1 MPGADDDSTRI
12 LRPNLAAASAAAAAP
27 LDLRQLGSLAAVN
40 TLIAA
45 ANPLLM
51 TIPSLRAGGAP
62 SNVDALRAR
71 LLDLFTEFEAACRRA
86 AVPEEQETLARFALC
101 TVLDEAIQ
109 RTAWGHA
116 AQWPQRSLS
125 IKLFGANHGGD
136 AFFNAL
142 DRLVQ
147 APSKYLQVL
156 QLFYVCLALGFMG
169 KYLVR
174 DASGRAEV
182 AEIRER
188 LYQQYIRS
196 SAAEADGALSPH
208 WRGVAIGAR
217 KFQGFAALWIVGAAL
232 IIFCMLL
239 YSAFALKL
247 GDLRDEVGIAQLAL
261 KPAVVRTLPKA
272 PAPRPRL
279 AQLLV
284 SQINAKQ
291 LRVDESA
298 TESVVTLVTL
308 KDAPLFESGSA
319 TPSSATVALI
329 GQVAAALDGTEGR
342 VVVTGHTDN
351 VPPRNLRFAS
361 NFELSK
367 ARARTVADL
376 IRGQIKQPG
385 RVSDEGRGDSEP
397 IGDNTKDEGRAQNR
411 RVEITLRVDRVGQ

>member
-1 MPGADDDSTRI
+1 MSGTDEDSTRI
-12 LRPNLAAASAAAAAP
+12 LRPNLAAASAAVAAP
-27 LDLRQLGSLAAVN
+27 IDLRQLGSLAASN
-40 TLIAA
+40 ALIAA

-62 SNVDALRAR
+62 ASVDALRAR
-71 LLDLFTEFEAACRRA
+71 LLDLFSDFDNACRRA
-86 AVPEEQETLARFALC
+86 SIPEEHETLARFALC

-188 LYQQYIRS
+188 LYQQYIRTNLTD
-196 SAAEADGALSPH
+196 ADAALSPH
-208 WRGVAIGAR
+208 WKGVAIASR
-217 KFQGFAALWIVGAAL
+217 KFQGFAALWIVGAAVV
-232 IIFCMLL
+232 IFCLL
-239 YSAFALKL
+239 LFAAYALKL
-247 GDLRDEVGIAQLAL
+247 GSLRDEIGIGQLAL
-261 KPAVVRTLPKA
+261 KPAVVTALPKA
-272 PAPRPRL
+272 PAPKPRL
-279 AQLLV
+279 TQLLAAEMAAQQV
-284 SQINAKQ
+284 
-291 LRVDESA
+291 RVDETA
-298 TESVVTLVTL
+298 TESVVTLISEQ
-308 KDAPLFESGSA
+308 AFESGSA
-319 TPSSATVALI
+319 TPSAATVALI
-329 GQVAAALDGTEGR
+329 GRVAAALDSVEGR
-342 VVVTGHTDN
+342 VIVTGHTDN
-351 VPPRNLRFAS
+351 VPPRNLRFSS

-376 IRGQIKQPG
+376 IRGQLKQPA
-385 RVSDEGRGDSEP
+385 RVADEGRGDSEP
-397 IGDNTKDEGRAQNR
+397 IADNSKPDGRARNR

>member
-1 MPGADDDSTRI
+1 MPGTDDDSTRI
-12 LRPNLAAASAAAAAP
+12 LRPNLAVASTAAAAP
-27 LDLRQLGSLAAVN
+27 IDLRQLGSLAAVN
-40 TLIAA
+40 VLIAA

-62 SNVDALRAR
+62 ANVDALRAR
-71 LLDLFTEFEAACRRA
+71 LLDLFTDFEATCRRA
-86 AVPEEQETLARFALC
+86 AIPEEQETLARFALC

-109 RTAWGHA
+109 RTAWGQA
-116 AQWPQRSLS
+116 AEWARRSLS
-125 IKLFGANHGGD
+125 IKLFGTNHGGD

-188 LYQQYIRS
+188 LYQQYIRT
-196 SAAEADGALSPH
+196 SAAEVDLALSPH
-208 WRGVAIGAR
+208 WKGVAIGTR
-217 KFQGFAALWIVGAAL
+217 KFQGFAALWIVVSAAV
-232 IIFCMLL
+232 IFCLLL

-247 GDLRDEVGIAQLAL
+247 GSLRDEVGIGQLAL
-261 KPAVVRTLPKA
+261 KPAVVRAPPKA
-272 PAPRPRL
+272 PAPKPRL
-279 AQLLV
+279 TQLLATEIAA
-284 SQINAKQ
+284 QQ

-298 TESVVTLVTL
+298 TESVVTLISEQ
-308 KDAPLFESGSA
+308 PFESGSA
-319 TPSSATVALI
+319 TPSVTTVALI
-329 GQVAAALDGTEGR
+329 GRVATALENIDGR
-342 VVVTGHTDN
+342 VIVTGHTDN
-351 VPPRNLRFAS
+351 VKPRNLRFIS

-367 ARARTVADL
+367 ARAHTVAEL
-376 IRGQIKQPG
+376 IRGRLKQPA
-385 RVSDEGRGDSEP
+385 RVTDVGRGEDEP
-397 IGDNTKDEGRAQNR
+397 IADNNQPEGRAKNR

>member
-1 MPGADDDSTRI
+1 MAGLDEEPTRI
-12 LRPNLAAASAAAAAP
+12 QRPNLAAAGVAAASQI
-27 LDLRQLGSLAAVN
+27 DLRQLGSLSAAN
-40 TLIAA
+40 ELIAA

-51 TIPSLRAGGAP
+51 TISSLRACGAP
-62 SNVDALRAR
+62 ASVDGLRSR
-71 LLDLFTEFEAACRRA
+71 LLDLFADFEAACRRA
-86 AVPEEQETLARFALC
+86 SIPEEHETLARFALC
-101 TVLDEAIQ
+101 TVLDEAVQ

-188 LYQQYIRS
+188 LYQQYIR
-196 SAAEADGALSPH
+196 AGAGNTDGTLSPN
-208 WRGVAIGAR
+208 WKGVTIGAR
-217 KFQGFAALWIVGAAL
+217 KFQGFAALWIVAAAVV
-232 IIFCMLL
+232 IFCLLL
-239 YSAFALKL
+239 YSAYLLKL
-247 GDLRDEVGIAQLAL
+247 GSLRDEVGIGQLAL
-261 KPAVVRTLPKA
+261 KPAVVRTEPKA
-272 PAPRPRL
+272 PPPKPRL
-279 AQLLV
+279 TQLLAAEIAAQQV
-284 SQINAKQ
+284 
-291 LRVDESA
+291 RVDESA
-298 TESVVTLVTL
+298 TESVVTLISEQ
-308 KDAPLFESGSA
+308 PFESGSA
-319 TPSSATVALI
+319 TPSTATVTLI
-329 GQVAAALDGTEGR
+329 ERVAAALDNIDGR
-342 VVVTGHTDN
+342 VIVTGHTDN

-367 ARARTVADL
+367 GRALTVADV
-376 IRGQIKQPG
+376 IRSRLKQPA
-385 RVSDEGRGDSEP
+385 RVADEGRGDSEP
-397 IGDNTKDEGRAQNR
+397 IAGNDTSEGRSKNR

>member
-1 MPGADDDSTRI
+1 MPSADDDSTRI
-12 LRPNLAAASAAAAAP
+12 LRPNLAVGSAAAAP
-27 LDLRQLGSLAAVN
+27 IDLRQLGGLSAAN
-40 TLIAA
+40 ALIAA

-51 TIPSLRAGGAP
+51 TLPSLRAGGAP
-62 SNVDALRAR
+62 ASVEALRSR
-71 LLDLFTEFEAACRRA
+71 LLELFGEFEAACRRA
-86 AVPEEQETLARFALC
+86 AIPEEHETLARFALC

-125 IKLFGANHGGD
+125 IKLFGTNHGGD

-142 DRLVQ
+142 DRLMQ

-188 LYQQYIRS
+188 LYQQYIRAG
-196 SAAEADGALSPH
+196 AAEADTSLSPH
-208 WRGVAIGAR
+208 WKGVAIGTR
-217 KFQGFAALWIVGAAL
+217 KFQGFTVLWIVGAAMVM
-232 IIFCMLL
+232 FCLL
-239 YSAFALKL
+239 LFSAYALKL
-247 GDLRDEVGIAQLAL
+247 GSLRDDIGIGRLML
-261 KPAVVRTLPKA
+261 KPAVVSTVPKA
-272 PAPRPRL
+272 PPPRPRL
-279 AQLLV
+279 PQLLAAE
-284 SQINAKQ
+284 IAAKQ
-291 LRVDESA
+291 VLVDESA
-298 TESVVTLVTL
+298 TDSVVTLIGNQT
-308 KDAPLFESGSA
+308 FESGSA
-319 TPSSATVALI
+319 TLSAATATLVGRVAE
-329 GQVAAALDGTEGR
+329 ALDNIDGR

-376 IRGQIKQPG
+376 IRSKLKQPR
-385 RVSDEGRGDSEP
+385 RVFDEGRGDSEP
-397 IGDNTKDEGRAQNR
+397 IADNNNPDERPKNR